1 MVEYPSTIFEKQ
13 ITLNKRPFL
22 VPTVNDTFTVCKS
35 EDEALGLLN
44 ELLKEE
50 EGEVLLSSIL
60 TLNKFKTRCT
70 RYEPVFINEKRYNF
84 FGLRT
89 KEKGH
94 FYLYETE

>member
-22 VPTVNDTFTVCKS
+22 SPTVNDTFTVCKS
-35 EDEALGLLN
+35 EDEALGYLKG
-44 ELLKEE
+44 LLKEE
-50 EGEVLLSSIL
+50 EGEVLLSSIFAL
-60 TLNKFKTRCT
+60 GKPETPCT